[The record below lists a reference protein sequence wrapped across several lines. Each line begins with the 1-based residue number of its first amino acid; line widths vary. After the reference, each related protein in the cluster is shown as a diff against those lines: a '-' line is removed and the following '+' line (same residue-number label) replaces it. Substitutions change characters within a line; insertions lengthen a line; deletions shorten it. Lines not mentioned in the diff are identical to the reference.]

1 MDYTI
6 REMRI
11 DEYPL
16 LDDFLYQAIYQPD
29 KTNLAPKSII
39 NNSELQVYIK
49 GFGTQKDDHCFCA
62 EVDNKVVGAVW
73 VRNINGYGSIDNVT
87 VEFAISVFDK
97 YQRMGIGTA
106 LMKKMLKYLKKLNYP
121 KASLA
126 VQKGN
131 YAVRMYQK
139 VGFEIVDE
147 NEQEYIMIHRLGNKM
162 TNKDILEIALQQS
175 AYDCN
180 CETKDFLAEHNI
192 VSISKSNPKARK
204 YIPFPLECA

>member
-6 REMRI
+6 REMRTY
-11 DEYPL
+11 EYPL

-39 NNSELQVYIK
+39 NNLELQVYIQD
-49 GFGTQKDDHCFCA
+49 FGKQKDDYCFCA
-62 EVDNKVVGAVW
+62 EVNNRIIGAVW

-87 VEFAISVFDK
+87 VEFAISVFDE
-97 YQRMGIGTA
+97 YQKMGIGTA
-106 LMKKMLKYLKKLNYP
+106 LMNRMLEHLKELNYP

-139 VGFEIVDE
+139 VGFEIACE
-147 NEQEYIMIHRLGNKM
+147 NEQEYIMIHRLGYEN
-162 TNKDILEIALQQS
+162 D
-175 AYDCN
+175 
-180 CETKDFLAEHNI
+180 
-192 VSISKSNPKARK
+192 
-204 YIPFPLECA
+204 

>member
-39 NNSELQVYIK
+39 NNSEIQVYIK

-87 VEFAISVFDK
+87 VEFAISVFDE
-97 YQRMGIGTA
+97 YQKMGIGTA
-106 LMKKMLKYLKKLNYP
+106 LMNRMLEHLKELNYP

-139 VGFEIVDE
+139 VGFEIACE
-147 NEQEYIMIHRLGNKM
+147 NEQEYIMIHRLSYEN
-162 TNKDILEIALQQS
+162 D
-175 AYDCN
+175 
-180 CETKDFLAEHNI
+180 
-192 VSISKSNPKARK
+192 
-204 YIPFPLECA
+204 

>member
-1 MDYTI
+1 MKVS
-6 REMRI
+6 
-11 DEYPL
+11 EYPL
-16 LDDFLYQAIYQPD
+16 LKDFLYQAIYQPD

-139 VGFEIVDE
+139 VGFEIACE
-147 NEQEYIMIHRLGNKM
+147 NEQEYIMIHRLSYEN
-162 TNKDILEIALQQS
+162 
-175 AYDCN
+175 Y
-180 CETKDFLAEHNI
+180 
-192 VSISKSNPKARK
+192 
-204 YIPFPLECA
+204 

>member
-16 LDDFLYQAIYQPD
+16 LKVFLYQAIYQPD

-121 KASLA
+121 KTSLA

-139 VGFEIVDE
+139 VGFEIACE
-147 NEQEYIMIHRLGNKM
+147 NEQEYIMIHRL
-162 TNKDILEIALQQS
+162 
-175 AYDCN
+175 
-180 CETKDFLAEHNI
+180 
-192 VSISKSNPKARK
+192 SN
-204 YIPFPLECA
+204 END